1 MSISTLIFQKQMKVL
16 ASQEKE
22 TKNKIVKYIK
32 YEIKYQNDV
41 HRREYIAKKIGDMT
55 IRLDII
61 YDDKTQL
68 SRSYKNK
75 IPY

>member
-41 HRREYIAKKIGDMT
+41 HRREYIAKKIEDMT